1 MSLQTATASAW
12 YGGNRA
18 TEWSQTCLTV
28 GLYHHLDSCF
38 HHQTCSPGFC
48 KVQQKHALVSAD
60 IPPPALLPFPP
71 MTPLWLCVGAV
82 LLTVSV
88 TGRHLWPILGIQSAV
103 LFSTRAS
110 YGLILNVPIN
120 EKLCQTSSK
129 KTPKVSGQS
138 SPKYKWAY
146 PLYLSTKCF
155 PGHFPSSFVLTP
167 SEVTPSFTPSS
178 AQFLLMTI

>member
-1 MSLQTATASAW
+1 MAVIELQSDLRPASLWACIIIRT
-12 YGGNRA
+12 
-18 TEWSQTCLTV
+18 
-28 GLYHHLDSCF
+28 
-38 HHQTCSPGFC
+38 
-48 KVQQKHALVSAD
+48 LVSIIRPALLVFARYSRSMPLSVQTS
-60 IPPPALLPFPP
+60 PPPALLPFPP

-129 KTPKVSGQS
+129 KTPKVSGQP
-138 SPKYKWAY
+138 SPKYKWAH

-178 AQFLLMTI
+178 ARFLLMTI